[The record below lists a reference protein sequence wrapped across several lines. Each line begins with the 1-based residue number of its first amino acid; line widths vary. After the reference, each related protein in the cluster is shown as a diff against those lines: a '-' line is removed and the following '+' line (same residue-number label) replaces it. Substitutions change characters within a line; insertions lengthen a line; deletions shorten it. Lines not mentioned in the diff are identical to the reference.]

1 MRVQD
6 VMTRNVKTVSPGAKA
21 EDAWTTMRNERI
33 HHLVVT
39 DGKEIVGV
47 LSDRDVGSRGGAAV
61 RSGRS
66 VADLMSGRVVTV
78 DPTAT
83 IRKAANLMRGHTMGC
98 VVIAQK
104 GRPVG
109 ILTTADL
116 LDLIGQGAE
125 RPIADPHRHTLSH
138 KVPHRKRHQS
148 TGAW

>member
-6 VMTRNVKTVSPGAKA
+6 VMTRNVKTVSPGTTA
-21 EDAWTTMRNERI
+21 DTAWTTMQNARI

-39 DGKEIVGV
+39 DNNGIVG
-47 LSDRDVGSRGGAAV
+47 LISDRDVGSRRGSAV
-61 RSGRS
+61 REGRT
-66 VADLMSGRVVTV
+66 VADLMSDRVVTV
-78 DPTAT
+78 APTDT
-83 IRKAANLMRGHTMGC
+83 IRKAANKMRGRTLGC
-98 VVIAQK
+98 VVIAEK
-104 GRPVG
+104 GRPIG

-125 RPIADPHRHTLSH
+125 KTIAAPHRHTLSH